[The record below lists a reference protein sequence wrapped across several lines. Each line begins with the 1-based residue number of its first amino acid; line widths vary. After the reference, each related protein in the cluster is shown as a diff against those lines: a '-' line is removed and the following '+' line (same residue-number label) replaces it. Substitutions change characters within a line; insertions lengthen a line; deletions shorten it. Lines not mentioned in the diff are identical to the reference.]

1 MEFFGSLFGNKNKK
15 NIAVTNNNMLVINNL
30 RDKIEILNQRN
41 KYIEEKISEAL
52 KEAKI
57 KLENKNKNS
66 ALLSLKRKK
75 MFEEEIEKNN
85 GILLVLEN
93 QIFTLEGSSMNKQLV
108 DSMKLGQSTIKKI
121 HTEMDPSKIEN
132 LMDDINESNENHKT
146 IQNAM
151 AQPIRDMYNDAE
163 LLEELEELVNNDIN
177 DINDIGVGVGI
188 CVGIGV
194 NNELEGLLENIKVPL
209 ESPKIKDD
217 EDEEEELRRIVA
229 SLN

>member
-1 MEFFGSLFGNKNKK
+1 MDFFGSLFGNKNKIS
-15 NIAVTNNNMLVINNL
+15 IAVTNNNILVMNNL

-41 KYIEEKISEAL
+41 KYIEGRISEAL
-52 KEAKI
+52 IEAKI
-57 KLENKNKNS
+57 KLENKDKNG

-85 GILLVLEN
+85 GMLLVLEN
-93 QIFTLEGSSMNKQLV
+93 QIFTLEGASMNKQLV
-108 DSMKLGQSTIKKI
+108 DAMKLGQSTIKKI

-163 LLEELEELVNNDIN
+163 LLEELEELEELVNS
-177 DINDIGVGVGI
+177 DIGVGVD
-188 CVGIGV
+188 
-194 NNELEGLLENIKVPL
+194 NELEGLLENIKVPL
-209 ESPKIKDD
+209 ESSIIKDD
-217 EDEEEELRRIVA
+217 EDEEEELRRMVA

>member
-15 NIAVTNNNMLVINNL
+15 NIAVTNNNMLVMNNL

-41 KYIEEKISEAL
+41 KYIEGRISEAL
-52 KEAKI
+52 IEAKI
-57 KLENKNKNS
+57 KLENKDKNG

-85 GILLVLEN
+85 GMLLVLEN
-93 QIFTLEGSSMNKQLV
+93 QIFTLEGASMNKQLV
-108 DSMKLGQSTIKKI
+108 DAMKLGQSTIKKI
-121 HTEMDPSKIEN
+121 HTEMDPSKIED

-163 LLEELEELVNNDIN
+163 LLEELKELVNS
-177 DINDIGVGVGI
+177 DIGVD
-188 CVGIGV
+188 
-194 NNELEGLLENIKVPL
+194 NELEGLLKNIKVPL
-209 ESPKIKDD
+209 ESSIIKDD
-217 EDEEEELRRIVA
+217 EDEEEELRRMVA

>member
-1 MEFFGSLFGNKNKK
+1 MEFFGLLFGNKNKK

-41 KYIEEKISEAL
+41 KYIEGRISEAL
-52 KEAKI
+52 IEAKI
-57 KLENKNKNS
+57 KLENKDKNG

-85 GILLVLEN
+85 GMLLVLEN
-93 QIFTLEGSSMNKQLV
+93 QIFTLEGASMNKQLV

-121 HTEMDPSKIEN
+121 HTEMDPSKIED
-132 LMDDINESNENHKT
+132 LMDEINESNENHKT

-151 AQPIRDMYNDAE
+151 AQPIRDMYNDVE
-163 LLEELEELVNNDIN
+163 LLEELEELVNSNIN
-177 DINDIGVGVGI
+177 DIYVGVGVGVDNDLKI
-188 CVGIGV
+188 
-194 NNELEGLLENIKVPL
+194 LLENIKVPL
-209 ESPKIKDD
+209 ESSKIKDD
-217 EDEEEELRRIVA
+217 EDEEDEEEELRRMVA

>member
-1 MEFFGSLFGNKNKK
+1 MDFFGSLFGNKNKK
-15 NIAVTNNNMLVINNL
+15 SIAVTNNNMLIMNNL

-41 KYIEEKISEAL
+41 KYIEGRISEEL
-52 KEAKI
+52 IEAKI
-57 KLENKNKNS
+57 KLENKDKNG

-85 GILLVLEN
+85 GMLLVLEN
-93 QIFTLEGSSMNKQLV
+93 QIFTLEGASMNKQLV
-108 DSMKLGQSTIKKI
+108 DAMKLGQSTIKKI
-121 HTEMDPSKIEN
+121 HTEMDPSKIED

-163 LLEELEELVNNDIN
+163 LLEELEELEELVNSDNSDIT
-177 DINDIGVGVGI
+177 DIGVDFD
-188 CVGIGV
+188 
-194 NNELEGLLENIKVPL
+194 NELEGLLENIKVPL
-209 ESPKIKDD
+209 ESSIIKDD